1 MTPLATD
8 IVVADAYDR
17 ALLDRL
23 ALEHAAFGTEL
34 AELAQ
39 WPHGVD
45 LARDLLLLLWQA
57 APRLR
62 KPAEVV
68 PSRRSHLSMIST
80 LVEMSEVVD
89 LRLLTV
95 HDGWASA
102 EACVELQLVLEHMLE
117 VPAAQA
123 LTRSLA
129 RRGLRSARQTIG
141 DEVALLASWGLNTQD
156 RVALQG
162 RDRSALIERF
172 RAHSLV
178 VLLDKMRQFSLSGTL
193 AADIALPGRDEVYD
207 VDLSDRLADVLPS
220 ELARLTSPALRLDLY
235 RQLAEGALLT
245 YRYRGEGNSARGPL
259 VICLDVSDSMREA
272 DLAGTS
278 RQDWAK
284 AFTAALLM
292 AARSQRRDAAVVTFS
307 VRCRVHLFPV
317 NAWSPTALL
326 SVLDTPRGGGTD
338 FAAGLKEGLRQ
349 ASKLARRD
357 GDHCDIV
364 FVSDGECRL
373 TYEELQQLTLAK
385 TNRSTRVHGV
395 SLGAEIDTDWPF
407 ADTVT
412 PLSDYLLKVA

>member
-1 MTPLATD
+1 MTSPATD

-23 ALEHAAFGTEL
+23 AVEHPGFGTEL

-39 WPHGVD
+39 WPYGVD
-45 LARDLLLLLWQA
+45 LARDMLLLLWQA

-62 KPAEVV
+62 ERAAVV
-68 PSRRSHLSMIST
+68 PGRHRHLPTIST

-95 HDGWASA
+95 HDGYASA
-102 EACVELQLVLEHMLE
+102 EACVELQLLLERVLEAP
-117 VPAAQA
+117 PAQPVA
-123 LTRSLA
+123 RSLA
-129 RRGLRSARQTIG
+129 RRGLRSARQAVG
-141 DEVALLASWGLNTQD
+141 DDAALLANWGLNAED

-172 RAHSLV
+172 RAHSLAA
-178 VLLDKMRQFSLSGTL
+178 LLDKMRQFSLSGTL
-193 AADIALPGRDEVYD
+193 FADVALPGRDEVYD

-235 RQLAEGALLT
+235 RQFAEGALLT
-245 YRYRGEGNSARGPL
+245 FRYRGEGTRARGPL
-259 VICLDVSDSMREA
+259 VICVDVSDSMRQA
-272 DLAGTS
+272 DPSGGS
-278 RQDWAK
+278 RLEWAK

-292 AARSQRRDAAVVTFS
+292 AARTRHRDAAAVTFAM
-307 VRCRVHLFPV
+307 RCSSHVFPV
-317 NAWSPTALL
+317 DAWSPSTLL
-326 SVLDTPRGGGTD
+326 SVLDTPPGGGTN
-338 FAAGLKEGLRQ
+338 FAAGLREGLRQ
-349 ASKLARRD
+349 ARKFAARE
-357 GDHCDIV
+357 GDCCDIV

-373 TYEELQQLTLAK
+373 TYAELRELTLAK
-385 TNRSTRVHGV
+385 EDRNTRVHGI
-395 SLGAEIDTDWPF
+395 SLGVEGDWDWPF